1 MRSKSSKKAPT
12 FTESARRSQI
22 ISCAIE
28 TLSEVGYSGASLAEI
43 ARRAQVSKGVVL
55 YYFDGKDDLL
65 QHVVI
70 DVYTRAGAA
79 IETRLSTASTA
90 GAKVTGYLEANLQFV
105 RTHTADVRAVVEI
118 VTNAR
123 RPDGGLKFAP
133 EGEDPVL
140 AHFEQLLRDGQASSE
155 FGNFDAHNLA
165 VIVRGAVDTASGRLI
180 ADPSFD
186 LEAYT
191 QELVTVVELAV
202 HRRIPEESI

>member
-1 MRSKSSKKAPT
+1 M
-12 FTESARRSQI
+12 
-22 ISCAIE
+22 
-28 TLSEVGYSGASLAEI
+28 SEVGYSGASLAEI
-43 ARRAQVSKGVVL
+43 ARRAGVSKGVVL
-55 YYFDGKDDLL
+55 YYFEGKDDLL
-65 QHVVI
+65 QQVVI

-79 IETRLSTASTA
+79 IEARLSTASTA
-90 GAKVTGYLEANLQFV
+90 GDKITGYLQANLQFV
-105 RTHTADVRAVVEI
+105 GTHTADVRAVVEI

-140 AHFEQLLRDGQASSE
+140 AHFQQLLEDGQDAGE
-155 FGNFDAHNLA
+155 FGEFDAHNLA

-191 QELVTVVELAV
+191 QELVTVVERAV
-202 HRRIPEESI
+202 HRQSP